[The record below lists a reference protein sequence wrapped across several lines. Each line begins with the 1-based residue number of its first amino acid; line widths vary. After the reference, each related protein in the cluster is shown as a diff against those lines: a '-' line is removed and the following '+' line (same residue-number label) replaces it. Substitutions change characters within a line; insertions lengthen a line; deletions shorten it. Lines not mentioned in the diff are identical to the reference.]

1 MLRLSNI
8 ISLEDLDEDE
18 DYEALLEDLREG
30 CEKLGTVVNMHVPR
44 IHVGLDALAERVER
58 REGDSR
64 TWVCVRSVLVGY

>member
-44 IHVGLDALAERVER
+44 IHVGLDAFAERVER